1 MTTPRSFQP
10 LARVAAGL
18 TQRAI
23 RRFAVASAL
32 LAPLVLAASA
42 VTASAQ
48 VSERRDADPLA
59 SFPQSGDIGRA
70 PPARVEAPKV
80 APAPTRFALAGEPAL
95 RFEAE
100 PSTTAEAR
108 LKRAAATSSDTDDR
122 RKIARIGY
130 PRELAL
136 GSVRINGRLVPW
148 QIQADG
154 RRLIGASFDAS
165 LAAGLRIQY
174 AVHGAPMTL
183 RFAGSARDEV
193 YEVTPPLGEPQWSP
207 VLEGDRARVE
217 LELAAGIDPARV
229 EVEFIR
235 LSHLEVAGAS
245 VLTKRIGDIGD
256 AGSCNIDIACVSNP
270 SFALR
275 EAAKSVAKMVFTDGS
290 GSSYTCTGT
299 LMNSS
304 PATGE
309 PYFLTAAHCIDNQA
323 FASSLNTYWFF
334 DAVACNSLAVPTF
347 ALVTGGAVLL
357 ATDVTLDLTLLRLNL
372 NPPAGAVF
380 SAWNATIVPRATNVI
395 GLHHPSGDLK
405 KFSQGSSGGYVRGPA
420 QLSNPPYGLEPNL
433 SFGFDSY
440 IEVSWRD
447 GTTEGG
453 SSGSGIFTYDPT
465 AIAGYPDGYYELR
478 GVLSGGAASC
488 GNPSGRDR
496 YGRLDLMFS
505 KLAPHLQPSAIV
517 PASNATTA
525 TMVEYYNPQFDYY
538 FMTSRNSEKSFLDT
552 FTVGVTGAQNGVP
565 TTRQN
570 QAFHRTG
577 YWFKTDAAPSST
589 FSPLTRYFIPGA
601 ARNGQRGSHFYTA
614 LDSERAV
621 IRNTGKE
628 RFGAACDGMPNQ
640 WFCNEGT
647 DSYVGEPVSGG
658 CFTGEVAVFRL
669 FRGEPNYRDDGNHR
683 YTADPRI
690 RAYMRDELGWSDEG
704 VKLCVRR

>member
-1 MTTPRSFQP
+1 MTAPRSSSPTAQAATDARHG
-10 LARVAAGL
+10 LA
-18 TQRAI
+18 
-23 RRFAVASAL
+23 RRFAVVSTA
-32 LAPLVLAASA
+32 LAAA
-42 VTASAQ
+42 VFAWLALGASAQ
-48 VSERRDADPLA
+48 VAEHRDADPLA
-59 SFPQSGDIGRA
+59 AFPQGGDIGRA
-70 PPARVEAPKV
+70 PPARVEAPKI
-80 APAPTRFALAGEPAL
+80 APAPARFALAGEPVL

-100 PSTTAEAR
+100 PSAAAEAR
-108 LKRAAATSSDTDDR
+108 VKRASATSGDTEDR

-148 QIQADG
+148 QVQADG
-154 RRLIGASFDAS
+154 RRLIGASFDAA
-165 LAAGLRIQY
+165 LAAGMRIQY

-183 RFAGSARDEV
+183 RFAGSGRDEV

-256 AGSCNIDIACVSNP
+256 SGRCNIDVACISNP
-270 SFALR
+270 SVALR
-275 EAAKSVAKMVFTDGS
+275 EAAKSVAKMIFSDGG
-290 GSSYTCTGT
+290 GSSYLCTGT

-304 PATGE
+304 PSTGV
-309 PYFLTAAHCIDNQA
+309 PYFLTAAHCIDRQSL
-323 FASSLNTYWFF
+323 ASSLNTYWFF
-334 DAVACNSLAVPTF
+334 DAVSCNNLAPPPF

-357 ATDVTLDLTLLRLNL
+357 TTDVTLDLTLLRLNL

-380 SAWNATIVPRATNVI
+380 GAWNAAIVPRSTTLI

-405 KFSQGSSGGYVRGPA
+405 KFSQGSSGGYVRGPS
-420 QLSNPPYGLEPNL
+420 LISNPPFGNEPNL
-433 SFGFDSY
+433 SFGYDSF
-440 IEVSWRD
+440 IEVTWRD

-453 SSGSGIFTYDPT
+453 SSGSGIFTYNPT
-465 AIAGYPDGYYELR
+465 AVAGYPDGYYELR
-478 GVLSGGAASC
+478 GTLTGGAASC
-488 GNPSGRDR
+488 SNPTGRDR

-505 KLAPHLQPSAIV
+505 KLAPHIQPSAIV
-517 PASNATTA
+517 PASNSVTA

-538 FMTSRNSEKSFLDT
+538 FMTSVNSEKSFLDT
-552 FTVGVTGAQNGVP
+552 FTVPVTGNQNGVP

-570 QAFHRTG
+570 QAFYRTG
-577 YWFKTDAAPSST
+577 YWFKNDAAPSST

-601 ARNGQRGSHFYTA
+601 ARNGARGSHFYTA

-628 RFGAACDGMPNQ
+628 LFGAACNGMPNQ

-647 DSYVGEPVSGG
+647 DSYVGAPVSGG
-658 CFTGEVAVFRL
+658 CFSGEVAVVRL

-690 RAYMRDELGWSDEG
+690 RAYMRDELGWTDEG
-704 VKLCVRR
+704 VRLCTRQ